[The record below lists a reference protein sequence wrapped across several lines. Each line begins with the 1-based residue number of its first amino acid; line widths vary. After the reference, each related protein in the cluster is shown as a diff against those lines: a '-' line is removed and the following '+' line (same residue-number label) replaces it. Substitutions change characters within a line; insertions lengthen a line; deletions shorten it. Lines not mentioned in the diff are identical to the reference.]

1 MQPDPSNAAAPVRP
15 AAKLCPDC
23 GEHRP
28 SDAFYRRGDG
38 HLSTYCKVHQRERSR
53 TAYRRRRQHPDELA
67 RMRAVERAR
76 KAASR
81 ARLRTVDPGREARL
95 AKSRSA
101 AARRLIAA
109 HLDEYRA
116 LLEAERERRQGGFGA
131 ASGGGPD
138 AA

>member
-1 MQPDPSNAAAPVRP
+1 MQLDPSNAAGPVRP

-23 GEHRP
+23 GERRP
-28 SDAFYRRGDG
+28 ASAFYRRGDG
-38 HLSTYCKVHQRERSR
+38 HLSTYCKVHQRERSQ
-53 TAYRRRRQHPDELA
+53 ASYRRRRQNPDQLV

-81 ARLRTVDPGREARL
+81 ARLRVVDPGRETRL
-95 AKSRSA
+95 ARSRA
-101 AARRLIAA
+101 AAVRRLIAA

-116 LLEAERERRQGGFGA
+116 LLEAERRQLGPGA
-131 ASGGGPD
+131 ASGGGSD

>member
-1 MQPDPSNAAAPVRP
+1 MQPDRNSAAQIRP
-15 AAKLCPDC
+15 AAKRCPDC
-23 GEHRP
+23 GESQP
-28 SDAFYRRGDG
+28 TSAFYQRGDG
-38 HLSTYCKVHQRERSR
+38 HLSTYCKHHQRERSR
-53 TAYRRRRQHPDELA
+53 TCYRRRRQNPDELA

-81 ARLRTVDPGREARL
+81 ARLRTVDPGRETRL

-109 HLDEYRA
+109 HLEEYRV
-116 LLEAERERRQGGFGA
+116 LLEFERQGQLDA
-131 ASGGGPD
+131 EVVLGGGPD

>member
-1 MQPDPSNAAAPVRP
+1 MQPDPSNAAAVVRP
-15 AAKLCPDC
+15 AAKLCRDC

-28 SDAFYRRGDG
+28 PSAFYRRGDG
-38 HLSTYCKVHQRERSR
+38 NLSTYCKVHQRERSR
-53 TAYRRRRQHPDELA
+53 ASYLWRRQNPDRLA

-81 ARLRTVDPGREARL
+81 ARLRDVDPGRERRL
-95 AKSRSA
+95 ARSRVA

-116 LLEAERERRQGGFGA
+116 LLAAERRQLGTDA
-131 ASGGGPD
+131 ASGGGSD

>member
-1 MQPDPSNAAAPVRP
+1 MQPDRNPAAQIRP
-15 AAKLCPDC
+15 ASKRCPDC
-23 GEHRP
+23 GEP
-28 SDAFYRRGDG
+28 KPTSAFYERGDG
-38 HLSTYCKVHQRERSR
+38 HLSTYCKHHQRERSR
-53 TAYRRRRQHPDELA
+53 ASYRRRRQNPDELA
-67 RMRAVERAR
+67 RMRSVERAR

-81 ARLRTVDPGREARL
+81 ARLRTVDPGRETRL

-116 LLEAERERRQGGFGA
+116 LLELERQRLQHDSRVV
-131 ASGGGPD
+131 SGGGPG

>member
-1 MQPDPSNAAAPVRP
+1 MQPDRNPAAQIRP
-15 AAKLCPDC
+15 AAKRCRDC
-23 GEHRP
+23 GEPQP
-28 SDAFYRRGDG
+28 SSAFYQRGDG
-38 HLSTYCKVHQRERSR
+38 HLSTYCKHHQRERSR
-53 TAYRRRRQHPDELA
+53 ASYRRRRKNPDELA

-81 ARLRTVDPGREARL
+81 ARLRSVDPGRELRL
-95 AKSRSA
+95 ARSRSA

-109 HLDEYRA
+109 HLEEYRA
-116 LLEAERERRQGGFGA
+116 LLELERQRQHDGGV

>member
-1 MQPDPSNAAAPVRP
+1 MQPDPSNTAVPVRP

-23 GEHRP
+23 GEPQP
-28 SDAFYRRGDG
+28 SSAFYWRGDG

-53 TAYRRRRQHPDELA
+53 ASYLRRRQDPDQLA

-81 ARLRTVDPGREARL
+81 ARLRDVDPGRETRL
-95 AKSRSA
+95 ARSRST

-109 HLDEYRA
+109 HIEEYRA
-116 LLEAERERRQGGFGA
+116 LLEAERRHLGTGA
-131 ASGGGPD
+131 ASGGGSD

>member
-1 MQPDPSNAAAPVRP
+1 MQPDRNP
-15 AAKLCPDC
+15 AAQIRPTAKRGPDC
-23 GEHRP
+23 GEP
-28 SDAFYRRGDG
+28 KPTSAFYERGDG
-38 HLSTYCKVHQRERSR
+38 QLSTYCKHHQRERSR
-53 TAYRRRRQHPDELA
+53 ASSRRRRQNPDELA
-67 RMRAVERAR
+67 RMRSVERAR

-81 ARLRTVDPGREARL
+81 ARLRTVDPGRETRL

-116 LLEAERERRQGGFGA
+116 LLELERQRLQHDSRVV
-131 ASGGGPD
+131 SGGGPH

>member
-1 MQPDPSNAAAPVRP
+1 MQPDRNP
-15 AAKLCPDC
+15 AAQIRPTAKRCPDC
-23 GEHRP
+23 GEP
-28 SDAFYRRGDG
+28 KPTSAFYERGDG
-38 HLSTYCKVHQRERSR
+38 QLSTYCKHHQRERSR
-53 TAYRRRRQHPDELA
+53 ASYRRRRQNPDELA
-67 RMRAVERAR
+67 RMRSVERAR

-81 ARLRTVDPGREARL
+81 ARLRTVDPGRETRL

-116 LLEAERERRQGGFGA
+116 LLELERQRLQHDSRVV
-131 ASGGGPD
+131 SGGGPD

>member
-1 MQPDPSNAAAPVRP
+1 MQPDPSNTAAPVRP

-23 GEHRP
+23 GEP
-28 SDAFYRRGDG
+28 QPASAFYRRGDG
-38 HLSTYCKVHQRERSR
+38 HLSTYCKHHQRQRSR
-53 TAYRRRRQHPDELA
+53 ASYLRRRQNPDQLA

-81 ARLRTVDPGREARL
+81 ARLRAVDPGHEAWL
-95 AKSRSA
+95 ARSRSA
-101 AARRLIAA
+101 ATRRLIAA
-109 HLDEYRA
+109 HLEEYRA
-116 LLEAERERRQGGFGA
+116 LLHDERGHAGISA